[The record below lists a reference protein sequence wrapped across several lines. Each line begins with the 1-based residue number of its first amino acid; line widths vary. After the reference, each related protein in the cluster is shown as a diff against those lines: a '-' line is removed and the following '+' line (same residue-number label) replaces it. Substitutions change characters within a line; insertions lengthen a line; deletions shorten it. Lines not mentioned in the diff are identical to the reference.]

1 MTDTLPL
8 VITAAILISPWLP
21 VFALGAYVFGGRD
34 REPWT

>member
-1 MTDTLPL
+1 MTDPLPL
-8 VITAAILISPWLP
+8 AIIAAIFVAPWLP